1 MAKTNRIQFI
11 DGHIA
16 YNPTYSPQDVMADA
30 PANAAPAKQ
39 VTTGQEQKNSVT
51 AGPVGQAMASQALKN
66 NLMGNFADKL
76 APANP
81 VNPETYQY
89 KGQYGNTWKPKV
101 YNQDAL
107 NQYDKGLQA
116 ARDWDSKSSLSPGFK
131 ERVYKILN
139 GERPQ
144 AQLEQYIPNAAMKY
158 QTKDFNDGSQLQ
170 NQNTNPELA
179 LQWNVQKL
187 KELHPDW
194 DENTIQNYMN
204 QNFNWQSAQA
214 LTNSGVWEPTQASKD
229 WTNYLAWQAEL
240 QRQAEAEAAAAAA
253 QAAQADYSGDDSGYY
268 DEGSSYGGYGGSG
281 YGGDDNGGGGDDSD
295 AYNYT
300 QSESDARA
308 NAATVGTPDNTEEPP
323 DSALGRV
330 GYNIRHIYD
339 GSYANPW
346 TASSFF

>member
-1 MAKTNRIQFI
+1 MAKTNRIQFT
-11 DGHIA
+11 DGHFA
-16 YNPTYSPQDVMADA
+16 YNPTYSPQDIMTDA
-30 PANAAPAKQ
+30 PANTAPAKQ

-76 APANP
+76 APTNP

-89 KGQYGNTWKPKV
+89 KGQYGNTWKPTV
-101 YNQDAL
+101 YNQDAM

-170 NQNTNPELA
+170 NPNTNPELA

-214 LTNSGVWEPTQASKD
+214 LTNSGAWEPTQASKD
-229 WTNYLAWQAEL
+229 WTNYLAYQAEL

-253 QAAQADYSGDDSGYY
+253 QSYYDGDYSSDYDGGEASY
-268 DEGSSYGGYGGSG
+268 DEGGYS
-281 YGGDDNGGGGDDSD
+281 GGDDSSGD
-295 AYNYT
+295 GDYQFVVA
-300 QSESDARA
+300 SDPR
-308 NAATVGTPDNTEEPP
+308 
-323 DSALGRV
+323 
-330 GYNIRHIYD
+330 YD
-339 GSYANPW
+339 LTGNNLYDW
-346 TASSFF
+346 TAPGTIFVN

>member
-1 MAKTNRIQFI
+1 MAKVNRIQFT
-11 DGHIA
+11 DGHFA
-16 YNPTYSPQDVMADA
+16 YNPVYSPQDVMADA

-39 VTTGQEQKNSVT
+39 VTTGQAQKNSVT

-76 APANP
+76 APTNP
-81 VNPETYQY
+81 ANPETYQY

-101 YNQDAL
+101 YNQDTL

-116 ARDWDSKSSLSPGFK
+116 ARDWDSKSSLSSGFK

-158 QTKDFNDGSQLQ
+158 QTQDLKDGSQLQ
-170 NQNTNPELA
+170 NPNTNPDMA

-253 QAAQADYSGDDSGYY
+253 QASYDNDYSGDY
-268 DEGSSYGGYGGSG
+268 DGGYDGGYDDGG
-281 YGGDDNGGGGDDSD
+281 YSGGDDSSGD
-295 AYNYT
+295 GGGDNSDYQLVVASDPRYDLVNSNYN
-300 QSESDARA
+300 
-308 NAATVGTPDNTEEPP
+308 
-323 DSALGRV
+323 
-330 GYNIRHIYD
+330 
-339 GSYANPW
+339 W
-346 TASSFF
+346 TAPGTFWA

>member
-1 MAKTNRIQFI
+1 MAKANRIQFT
-11 DGHIA
+11 DGHFA
-16 YNPTYSPQDVMADA
+16 YNPVYSPQDVMADA

-76 APANP
+76 APTNP

-101 YNQDAL
+101 YTL

-116 ARDWDSKSSLSPGFK
+116 ARDWDSKSSLRPGFK

-144 AQLEQYIPNAAMKY
+144 AQLEQYVPNAAMQH
-158 QTKDFNDGSQLQ
+158 QTQDLKDGSQLQ
-170 NQNTNPELA
+170 NPNTNPDMA

-187 KELHPDW
+187 KELHPYW

-214 LTNSGVWEPTQASKD
+214 LTNYGVWEPTQASKD

-253 QAAQADYSGDDSGYY
+253 QASYDNDYSGDY
-268 DEGSSYGGYGGSG
+268 DGGYDGGYS
-281 YGGDDNGGGGDDSD
+281 GGDDSSGD
-295 AYNYT
+295 GGGDNSDYQLVVASDPRYDLVNSNYN
-300 QSESDARA
+300 
-308 NAATVGTPDNTEEPP
+308 
-323 DSALGRV
+323 
-330 GYNIRHIYD
+330 
-339 GSYANPW
+339 W
-346 TASSFF
+346 TAPGTFWA

>member
-1 MAKTNRIQFI
+1 MAKINRIQFT
-11 DGHIA
+11 DGHFA
-16 YNPTYSPQDVMADA
+16 YNPTYSPQDIMADA

-51 AGPVGQAMASQALKN
+51 AGPVGQAMTSQVLKN

-76 APANP
+76 SPTNP

-89 KGQYGNTWKPKV
+89 KGQYGNTWKPTV

-107 NQYDKGLQA
+107 NQYDKGLQE

-158 QTKDFNDGSQLQ
+158 QTKNFNDGSQLQ
-170 NQNTNPELA
+170 NPNTNPDMA

-229 WTNYLAWQAEL
+229 WTNYLAYQAEL
-240 QRQAEAEAAAAAA
+240 QRQAEAQAAAAAA
-253 QAAQADYSGDDSGYY
+253 QANYDNDYSGDY
-268 DEGSSYGGYGGSG
+268 DGGYDGGYDDGG
-281 YGGDDNGGGGDDSD
+281 YSGGDDSSGD
-295 AYNYT
+295 DDYQFVVA
-300 QSESDARA
+300 SDPR
-308 NAATVGTPDNTEEPP
+308 
-323 DSALGRV
+323 
-330 GYNIRHIYD
+330 YD
-339 GSYANPW
+339 LTGNNLYDW
-346 TASSFF
+346 TAPGAIFNN

>member
-1 MAKTNRIQFI
+1 MAKANRIQFT
-11 DGHIA
+11 DGHFA
-16 YNPTYSPQDVMADA
+16 YNPVYSPQDVMADA

-76 APANP
+76 APTNP

-89 KGQYGNTWKPKV
+89 KGQYGNTWKPTV
-101 YNQDAL
+101 Y

-116 ARDWDSKSSLSPGFK
+116 ARDWDSKSSLRPGFK

-144 AQLEQYIPNAAMKY
+144 AQLEQYVPNAAMKY
-158 QTKDFNDGSQLQ
+158 QTQDLKDGSQLQ
-170 NQNTNPELA
+170 NPNTNPELA

-187 KELHPDW
+187 KELHPYW

-214 LTNSGVWEPTQASKD
+214 LTNYGVWEPTQASKD

-253 QAAQADYSGDDSGYY
+253 QASYDNDYSGDY
-268 DEGSSYGGYGGSG
+268 DGGYDGGYDDGGYSG
-281 YGGDDNGGGGDDSD
+281 DGGGDNSD
-295 AYNYT
+295 YQFVVASDPRYDLMNSNYN
-300 QSESDARA
+300 
-308 NAATVGTPDNTEEPP
+308 
-323 DSALGRV
+323 
-330 GYNIRHIYD
+330 
-339 GSYANPW
+339 W
-346 TASSFF
+346 TAPGTFWA

>member
-1 MAKTNRIQFI
+1 MAKANRIQFT
-11 DGHIA
+11 DGHFA
-16 YNPTYSPQDVMADA
+16 YNPVYSPQDVMADA

-76 APANP
+76 APTNP

-101 YNQDAL
+101 YNQDTL

-158 QTKDFNDGSQLQ
+158 QTQDLKDGSQLQ
-170 NQNTNPELA
+170 NPNTNPDMA

-187 KELHPDW
+187 KELHPYW

-214 LTNSGVWEPTQASKD
+214 LTNYGVWEPTQASKD

-240 QRQAEAEAAAAAA
+240 QRQAEAEAAA
-253 QAAQADYSGDDSGYY
+253 QYSGGGDDGGYDDGGGHYSGGDDSGSY
-268 DEGSSYGGYGGSG
+268 DDGGSG
-281 YGGDDNGGGGDDSD
+281 DGGGDNSD
-295 AYNYT
+295 YQLVVASDPRYDLVNSNYNW
-300 QSESDARA
+300 
-308 NAATVGTPDNTEEPP
+308 AAPGTFW
-323 DSALGRV
+323 A
-330 GYNIRHIYD
+330 
-339 GSYANPW
+339 
-346 TASSFF
+346 

>member
-1 MAKTNRIQFI
+1 MAKANRIQFT
-11 DGHIA
+11 DGHFA

-39 VTTGQEQKNSVT
+39 VTTGQAQKNSVT
-51 AGPVGQAMASQALKN
+51 AGPVGKAMASKALKN

-76 APANP
+76 APTNP

-116 ARDWDSKSSLSPGFK
+116 ARDWDAKSSLSPGFK

-158 QTKDFNDGSQLQ
+158 QTQDLKDGSQLQ
-170 NQNTNPELA
+170 NPNTNPDMA

-204 QNFNWQSAQA
+204 QNFNWQSAQT

-253 QAAQADYSGDDSGYY
+253 QASYDNDYSGDY
-268 DEGSSYGGYGGSG
+268 DGGYDGGYDDGG
-281 YGGDDNGGGGDDSD
+281 YSGGDDSSGD
-295 AYNYT
+295 GGGDNSDYQLVVASDPRYDLVNSNYN
-300 QSESDARA
+300 
-308 NAATVGTPDNTEEPP
+308 
-323 DSALGRV
+323 
-330 GYNIRHIYD
+330 
-339 GSYANPW
+339 W
-346 TASSFF
+346 TAPGTFWA

>member
-1 MAKTNRIQFI
+1 MAKINRIQFT
-11 DGHIA
+11 DGHFA
-16 YNPTYSPQDVMADA
+16 YNPTYSPQDIMADA

-51 AGPVGQAMASQALKN
+51 AGPVGQAMTSQALKN

-76 APANP
+76 SPTNP

-89 KGQYGNTWKPKV
+89 KGQYGNTWKPTV

-107 NQYDKGLQA
+107 NQYGKGLQA

-139 GERPQ
+139 GGRPQ

-170 NQNTNPELA
+170 NPNTNPELA
-179 LQWNVQKL
+179 LQWIVQKL

-229 WTNYLAWQAEL
+229 WTNYLAYQAEL
-240 QRQAEAEAAAAAA
+240 QRQAEDQAAAAAA
-253 QAAQADYSGDDSGYY
+253 QANYDNDYSGDY
-268 DEGSSYGGYGGSG
+268 DGGYDGGYS
-281 YGGDDNGGGGDDSD
+281 GGDDSSGD
-295 AYNYT
+295 DDYQFVVA
-300 QSESDARA
+300 SDPR
-308 NAATVGTPDNTEEPP
+308 
-323 DSALGRV
+323 
-330 GYNIRHIYD
+330 YD
-339 GSYANPW
+339 LTGNNLYDW
-346 TASSFF
+346 TAPV

>member
-1 MAKTNRIQFI
+1 MAKANRIQFT
-11 DGHIA
+11 DGHFA

-30 PANAAPAKQ
+30 PPNAAPAKQ

-51 AGPVGQAMASQALKN
+51 AGPVGQAMTSQALKN

-76 APANP
+76 APTNP

-89 KGQYGNTWKPKV
+89 KGQYGNTWKPTV

-158 QTKDFNDGSQLQ
+158 QTQDLNDGSQLQ
-170 NQNTNPELA
+170 NPNTNPDMA

-187 KELHPDW
+187 KELHPNW

-268 DEGSSYGGYGGSG
+268 DDGSSYGGDGGSG

-308 NAATVGTPDNTEEPP
+308 NAATAGTPDNTEEPP

-346 TASSFF
+346 TASSLF

>member
-1 MAKTNRIQFI
+1 
-11 DGHIA
+11 
-16 YNPTYSPQDVMADA
+16 
-30 PANAAPAKQ
+30 
-39 VTTGQEQKNSVT
+39 
-51 AGPVGQAMASQALKN
+51 MASQALKN

-76 APANP
+76 APTNP

-89 KGQYGNTWKPKV
+89 KGQYGNTWKPTV

-144 AQLEQYIPNAAMKY
+144 AQLGQYIPNAAMKY
-158 QTKDFNDGSQLQ
+158 QTQDLKDGSQLQ
-170 NQNTNPELA
+170 NPNTNPDMA

-187 KELHPDW
+187 KELHPYW

-214 LTNSGVWEPTQASKD
+214 LTNYGVWEPTQASKD

-253 QAAQADYSGDDSGYY
+253 QASYDNDYSGDY
-268 DEGSSYGGYGGSG
+268 DGGYDGGYDDGG
-281 YGGDDNGGGGDDSD
+281 YSGGDDSSGD
-295 AYNYT
+295 GGGDNSDYQLVVASDPRYDLVNSNYN
-300 QSESDARA
+300 
-308 NAATVGTPDNTEEPP
+308 
-323 DSALGRV
+323 
-330 GYNIRHIYD
+330 
-339 GSYANPW
+339 W
-346 TASSFF
+346 TAPGTFWA

>member
-1 MAKTNRIQFI
+1 MSRTNRIQFT

-39 VTTGQEQKNSVT
+39 VTTGQAQKNSVT

-76 APANP
+76 APTNP

-89 KGQYGNTWKPKV
+89 KGQYGNTWKPTV

-116 ARDWDSKSSLSPGFK
+116 ARDWDAKSSLSPGFK

-144 AQLEQYIPNAAMKY
+144 AQLEQYVPNAAMQYQIQDLKY
-158 QTKDFNDGSQLQ
+158 GSQLQ
-170 NQNTNPELA
+170 NPNTNPDMA

-187 KELHPDW
+187 KELHPYW

-214 LTNSGVWEPTQASKD
+214 LTNYGVWEPTQASKD

-253 QAAQADYSGDDSGYY
+253 QASYDNDYSGDY
-268 DEGSSYGGYGGSG
+268 DGGYDGGYDDGG
-281 YGGDDNGGGGDDSD
+281 YSGDDDSSGDGGGDNSD
-295 AYNYT
+295 YQFVVASDPRYDLMNRNYN
-300 QSESDARA
+300 
-308 NAATVGTPDNTEEPP
+308 
-323 DSALGRV
+323 
-330 GYNIRHIYD
+330 
-339 GSYANPW
+339 W
-346 TASSFF
+346 TAPGTSWA

>member
-1 MAKTNRIQFI
+1 MAKINRIQFT
-11 DGHIA
+11 DGHFA
-16 YNPTYSPQDVMADA
+16 YNPTYSPQDIMADA

-51 AGPVGQAMASQALKN
+51 AGPVGQAAASQALKN

-76 APANP
+76 APTNP

-89 KGQYGNTWKPKV
+89 KGQYGNTWKPTV

-107 NQYDKGLQA
+107 TQYDKGLQA
-116 ARDWDSKSSLSPGFK
+116 ARDWDAKSSLSPGFK

-144 AQLEQYIPNAAMKY
+144 AQLEQYVPNAAMKY

-170 NQNTNPELA
+170 NPNTNPELA

-229 WTNYLAWQAEL
+229 WTNYLAYQAEL
-240 QRQAEAEAAAAAA
+240 QRQAEAQAAAAAA
-253 QAAQADYSGDDSGYY
+253 QANYDNDYSGDY
-268 DEGSSYGGYGGSG
+268 DGGYDGGYDDGG
-281 YGGDDNGGGGDDSD
+281 YSGGDDSSGD
-295 AYNYT
+295 DDYQFVVA
-300 QSESDARA
+300 SDPR
-308 NAATVGTPDNTEEPP
+308 
-323 DSALGRV
+323 
-330 GYNIRHIYD
+330 YD
-339 GSYANPW
+339 LTGNNLYDW
-346 TASSFF
+346 TAPGMIFNN

>member
-1 MAKTNRIQFI
+1 MAKANRIQFT
-11 DGHIA
+11 DGHFA

-30 PANAAPAKQ
+30 PPNAAPAKQ

-66 NLMGNFADKL
+66 NLMGNFTDKL
-76 APANP
+76 SPTNP

-89 KGQYGNTWKPKV
+89 KGQYGNTWKPTV

-170 NQNTNPELA
+170 NPNTNPELA

-229 WTNYLAWQAEL
+229 WTNYLAYQDEL

-253 QAAQADYSGDDSGYY
+253 QANYDNDYSGDY
-268 DEGSSYGGYGGSG
+268 DGGYDGGYDDGG
-281 YGGDDNGGGGDDSD
+281 YSGGDDSSGD
-295 AYNYT
+295 DDYQFVVA
-300 QSESDARA
+300 SDPR
-308 NAATVGTPDNTEEPP
+308 
-323 DSALGRV
+323 
-330 GYNIRHIYD
+330 YD
-339 GSYANPW
+339 LTGNNLYDW
-346 TASSFF
+346 TAPGTIFNN

>member
-1 MAKTNRIQFI
+1 MAKANRIQFT
-11 DGHIA
+11 DGHLA

-39 VTTGQEQKNSVT
+39 VTTGQAQKNSVT

-76 APANP
+76 APTNP

-89 KGQYGNTWKPKV
+89 KGQYGNTWKPTV

-158 QTKDFNDGSQLQ
+158 QTQDLKDGSQLQ
-170 NQNTNPELA
+170 NPNTNPDMA

-187 KELHPDW
+187 KELHPYW

-214 LTNSGVWEPTQASKD
+214 LTNYGVWEPTQASKD

-253 QAAQADYSGDDSGYY
+253 QASYDNDYSGDY
-268 DEGSSYGGYGGSG
+268 DGGYDGGYDDGG
-281 YGGDDNGGGGDDSD
+281 YSGGDDSSGD
-295 AYNYT
+295 GGGDNSDYQLVVASDPRYDLVNSNYN
-300 QSESDARA
+300 
-308 NAATVGTPDNTEEPP
+308 
-323 DSALGRV
+323 
-330 GYNIRHIYD
+330 
-339 GSYANPW
+339 W
-346 TASSFF
+346 TAPGTFWA

>member
-1 MAKTNRIQFI
+1 MAKTNRIQFT
-11 DGHIA
+11 DGHFA
-16 YNPTYSPQDVMADA
+16 YNPTYSPQDIMADA

-76 APANP
+76 APTNP

-116 ARDWDSKSSLSPGFK
+116 ARDWDSKNSFSPGFK

-158 QTKDFNDGSQLQ
+158 QTQNLKDGSQLQ
-170 NQNTNPELA
+170 NPNTNPDMA

-187 KELHPDW
+187 DELHPYW
-194 DENTIQNYMN
+194 DKNTIQNYMN

-214 LTNSGVWEPTQASKD
+214 LTNYGVWEPTQASKD
-229 WTNYLAWQAEL
+229 YLAWQAEL
-240 QRQAEAEAAAAAA
+240 QRQAEAEAAA
-253 QAAQADYSGDDSGYY
+253 QAAQANYDSGYDGGYDDGEASYGEGGYSGDDYSGS
-268 DEGSSYGGYGGSG
+268 GSSGGSG
-281 YGGDDNGGGGDDSD
+281 DNDDYQFVVASD
-295 AYNYT
+295 PRYDLTGNNLYNW
-300 QSESDARA
+300 QPAR
-308 NAATVGTPDNTEEPP
+308 PDWYRN
-323 DSALGRV
+323 
-330 GYNIRHIYD
+330 
-339 GSYANPW
+339 
-346 TASSFF
+346 

>member
-1 MAKTNRIQFI
+1 MAKTNRIQFT
-11 DGHIA
+11 DGHFA
-16 YNPTYSPQDVMADA
+16 YNPTYSPQDIMADA

-51 AGPVGQAMASQALKN
+51 AGPVGQAAKSYASQQLKDS
-66 NLMGNFADKL
+66 LTSGFKG
-76 APANP
+76 APTQDNP

-89 KGQYGNTWKPKV
+89 QGQYGNTWRPTV
-101 YNQDAL
+101 YNQNAL
-107 NQYDKGLQA
+107 NSYDKGLQA
-116 ARDWDSKSSLSPGFK
+116 ARDWGAKSSLRPGFK

-144 AQLEQYIPNAAMKY
+144 AQLEQYVPNAAMQY
-158 QTKDFNDGSQLQ
+158 QIQGLKDGSQLK
-170 NQNTNPELA
+170 NPNTNPELA

-253 QAAQADYSGDDSGYY
+253 QAAQADYSGDESYGYEENGYDSSGDDYSGS
-268 DEGSSYGGYGGSG
+268 GSSGGSG
-281 YGGDDNGGGGDDSD
+281 DNDDYQFVVASD
-295 AYNYT
+295 PRYDLTGNNLYDW
-300 QSESDARA
+300 QPAR
-308 NAATVGTPDNTEEPP
+308 PDWYRN
-323 DSALGRV
+323 
-330 GYNIRHIYD
+330 
-339 GSYANPW
+339 
-346 TASSFF
+346 